1 MAQAVL
7 CQVFERRVIRHQP
20 PLSRPELQARID
32 AYDAG
37 WSGRATTRT
46 AGFVAA
52 AKFAEES
59 SIWSDVKA
67 VYMGLQ
73 YNKCIYCE
81 RVLGA
86 ELTGKSEHDVEH
98 FRPKGRVVK
107 WPYPSR
113 KPKVSYEYETGLGSD
128 TGYYWLAYDIENYAC
143 SCKGCNSDRKRDY
156 FPILGVRGAATTAI
170 ANLNATEIPLLL
182 FPCGVDGDDPDL
194 FITFTGV
201 LAQVHP
207 AAIGVARQRA
217 QVTIDFFSLNDR
229 EELLADRARVIRE
242 LFKTIRLSEDPDP
255 AMRAGAERDIKVMTS
270 DVSPQA
276 ACARSYLAL
285 AKADPQKAWAI
296 YLDIDRYLTPRAR

>member
-1 MAQAVL
+1 MAQEVL
-7 CQVFERRVIRHQP
+7 PQPLEQRVIRYQP
-20 PLSRPELQARID
+20 LLKREDLQALID
-32 AYDAG
+32 KHKPG
-37 WSGRATTRT
+37 WGMRADERK
-46 AGFVAA
+46 AEFDKAH
-52 AKFAEES
+52 KFAENS
-59 SIWSDVKA
+59 SIWSEVKP
-67 VYMGLQ
+67 VYMALQ

-98 FRPKGRVVK
+98 FRPKGRVLK

-113 KPKVSYEYETGLGSD
+113 KPRVSYDYDTGPGSA

-156 FPILGVRGAATTAI
+156 FPILSTRGGATMTI
-170 ANLNATEIPLLL
+170 TELNSSESPLLL
-182 FPCGVDGDDPDL
+182 FPFGANGDDPDA

-207 AAIGVARQRA
+207 TARKDDRNRA

-242 LFKTIRLSEDPDP
+242 IFKTIRLSQDPDP
-255 AMRAGAERDIKVMTS
+255 AMRASAERDIKIMTS
-270 DVSPQA
+270 DASPQA
-276 ACARSYLAL
+276 ACARAYLAL
-285 AKADPQKAWAI
+285 ARAEPQKAWEI
-296 YLDIDRYLTPRAR
+296 YVDIERYLTPRAR